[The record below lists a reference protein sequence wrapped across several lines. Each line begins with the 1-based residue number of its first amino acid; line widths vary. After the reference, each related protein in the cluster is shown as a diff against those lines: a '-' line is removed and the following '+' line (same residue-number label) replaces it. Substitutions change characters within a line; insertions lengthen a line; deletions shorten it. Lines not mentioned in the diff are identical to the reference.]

1 MLFLTRIPV
10 RYNDGSRIPT
20 SELEAVKTRAWQD
33 FGGFT
38 LSGPTEGAWVDDRT
52 GTVHREMGYG
62 LEVVIEPT
70 QKDEARE
77 FVQWAGKRLK
87 QKEMLLIFRDDHV
100 EFIDTRQ

>member
-52 GTVHREMGYG
+52 GIRVCFTLSMCVA
-62 LEVVIEPT
+62 
-70 QKDEARE
+70 K
-77 FVQWAGKRLK
+77 
-87 QKEMLLIFRDDHV
+87 HV
-100 EFIDTRQ
+100 RVCALRA